1 MDSGDAVTPIVQIR
15 GLEKS
20 YGPNAVLRGVD
31 LDAHANEVLTLFGPN
46 GAGKTTLLRILA
58 SLTRPDA
65 GTVRIDGH
73 DVTRA
78 SESARQFTGAALH
91 SPMLYG
97 HLTARE
103 NLLFHAR
110 MFRVPS
116 RDERVAEV
124 AAIMRIDDRLDD
136 LARELSNGLQ
146 RRVSLARALLHQPR
160 LLLLDEPEAGLD
172 DTALQLLDSVIAEY
186 RRDGRAVVM
195 TTHSLERGLELG
207 DRVGIIS
214 SGRITHSGVSSAV
227 DPEALSAVFPK
238 SRDSRSA
245 KNKEVGS

>member
-1 MDSGDAVTPIVQIR
+1 MESGDEDTPLVQIR

-31 LDAHANEVLTLFGPN
+31 LDAHASEILTLFGPN

-58 SLTRPDA
+58 TLTRPDS
-65 GTVRIDGH
+65 GTVRIEGRDI
-73 DVTRA
+73 TRTGEA
-78 SESARQFTGAALH
+78 ARQMIGAALH

-110 MFRVPS
+110 MFRVPR
-116 RDERVAEV
+116 RDERIAEVAEV
-124 AAIMRIDDRLDD
+124 MQIRDRLDD
-136 LARELSNGLQ
+136 LTRELSNGLQ
-146 RRVSLARALLHQPR
+146 RRVSLARALLHRPR
-160 LLLLDEPEAGLD
+160 LLLLDEPETGLD
-172 DTALQLLDSVIAEY
+172 DTALQLLDKVIGGY

-195 TTHSLERGLELG
+195 TTHSLERGLALG

-214 SGRITHSGVSSAV
+214 YGRIAHYGAASAVGPEVLSGV
-227 DPEALSAVFPK
+227 FPNT
-238 SRDSRSA
+238 DHTGT
-245 KNKEVGS
+245 KEVVRL

>member
-1 MDSGDAVTPIVQIR
+1 METGDADTPLVQIR

-58 SLTRPDA
+58 TLTRPDA
-65 GTVRIDGH
+65 GTVRIHGQ
-73 DVTRA
+73 DVSR
-78 SESARQFTGAALH
+78 SGEIARQMTGAALH

-110 MFRVPS
+110 MFRVPD
-116 RDERVAEV
+116 RDDRVAEV
-124 AAIMRIDDRLDD
+124 AGIMQIQDRLDN

-146 RRVSLARALLHQPR
+146 RRVSLARALLHRPR
-160 LLLLDEPEAGLD
+160 LLLLDEPESGLD
-172 DTALQLLDSVIAEY
+172 DTALHLLDSVINDY
-186 RRDGRAVVM
+186 RQDGRAVIM
-195 TTHSLERGLELG
+195 TTHSAERGLELG
-207 DRVGIIS
+207 DRIGIIS
-214 SGRITHSGVSSAV
+214 SGRIIHHGEASAL
-227 DPEALSAVFPK
+227 DASNPPRRISTY
-238 SRDSRSA
+238 
-245 KNKEVGS
+245 GSHQARGLVVP

>member
-1 MDSGDAVTPIVQIR
+1 MESGEADSPIVHIR

-31 LDAHANEVLTLFGPN
+31 LDAYPNEVLTLFGPN
-46 GAGKTTLLRILA
+46 GAGKTTLLRVLA
-58 SLTRPDA
+58 TLTRPDA
-65 GTVRIDGH
+65 GTVRVDGR
-73 DVTRA
+73 DVARAGEFTR
-78 SESARQFTGAALH
+78 QMTGAALH

-110 MFRVPS
+110 MFRVPR
-116 RDERVAEV
+116 RDERVSEV
-124 AAIMRIDDRLDD
+124 AGIMQIEDRLDN

-146 RRVSLARALLHQPR
+146 RRVSLARALLHRPR

-172 DTALQLLDSVIAEY
+172 DTALQLLDK
-186 RRDGRAVVM
+186 RDQGISARTGRAVVM
-195 TTHSLERGLELG
+195 TTHSLERGLALG

-214 SGRITHSGVSSAV
+214 SGRIAHYGETSAV
-227 DPEALSAVFPK
+227 EPELLRGAFPK
-238 SRDSRSA
+238 TERNEPVDA
-245 KNKEVGS
+245 MGS

>member
-1 MDSGDAVTPIVQIR
+1 MDSGEADSPIVQIR

-46 GAGKTTLLRILA
+46 GAGKTTLLRVLA
-58 SLTRPDA
+58 TLTRPDA
-65 GTVRIDGH
+65 GTVRIDSR

-78 SESARQFTGAALH
+78 GEFTRQMTGAVLH

-110 MFRVPS
+110 MFRVPR
-116 RDERVAEV
+116 RDERVDEV
-124 AAIMRIDDRLDD
+124 ARIAQIEDRLDD
-136 LARELSNGLQ
+136 KATELSNGLQ
-146 RRVSLARALLHQPR
+146 RRVSLARALLHRPR

-172 DTALQLLDSVIAEY
+172 ETALQLLDKVISEY
-186 RRDGRAVVM
+186 RQDGRAVVM

-207 DRVGIIS
+207 DRVGIVS
-214 SGRITHSGVSSAV
+214 AGRIAYYGETSAV
-227 DPEALSAVFPK
+227 EPEALRAAFQKTGRNRPADV
-238 SRDSRSA
+238 
-245 KNKEVGS
+245 VGS

>member
-1 MDSGDAVTPIVQIR
+1 MVSGDADTPLVQIR

-58 SLTRPDA
+58 TLTRPDS
-65 GTVRIDGH
+65 GTVRINGRDI
-73 DVTRA
+73 TRA
-78 SESARQFTGAALH
+78 GETARQVTGAVLH

-110 MFRVPS
+110 MFRVPR
-116 RDERVAEV
+116 RDERIAQVAETLQ
-124 AAIMRIDDRLDD
+124 IRDRLDD

-146 RRVSLARALLHQPR
+146 RRVSLARALLHRPR
-160 LLLLDEPEAGLD
+160 LLLLDEPETGLD
-172 DTALQLLDSVIAEY
+172 DTALQLLDKVIGQY
-186 RRDGRAVVM
+186 RREGRAVIM
-195 TTHSLERGLELG
+195 TSHSLQRGLELG

-214 SGRITHSGVSSAV
+214 SGRVAHYGATSTV
-227 DPEALSAVFPK
+227 DPESL
-238 SRDSRSA
+238 RSA
-245 KNKEVGS
+245 LAEPRRTRSSEAVRS

>member
-1 MDSGDAVTPIVQIR
+1 MESGEADSPIVHIR

-31 LDAHANEVLTLFGPN
+31 LDAYPNEVLTLFGPN
-46 GAGKTTLLRILA
+46 GAGKTTLLRVLA
-58 SLTRPDA
+58 TLTRPDA
-65 GTVRIDGH
+65 GTVRVDGR
-73 DVTRA
+73 DVARAGEFTR
-78 SESARQFTGAALH
+78 QMTGAALH

-110 MFRVPS
+110 MFRVPR

-124 AAIMRIDDRLDD
+124 AGIMQIEDRLDN

-146 RRVSLARALLHQPR
+146 RRVSLARALLHRPR

-172 DTALQLLDSVIAEY
+172 DTALQLLDKVIREY
-186 RRDGRAVVM
+186 RQ
-195 TTHSLERGLELG
+195 G
-207 DRVGIIS
+207 DAPWS
-214 SGRITHSGVSSAV
+214 
-227 DPEALSAVFPK
+227 
-238 SRDSRSA
+238 
-245 KNKEVGS
+245 

>member
-1 MDSGDAVTPIVQIR
+1 MESGDADTPLVQIR

-58 SLTRPDA
+58 TLTRPDA
-65 GTVRIDGH
+65 GTVRIHGQ
-73 DVTRA
+73 DVSRA
-78 SESARQFTGAALH
+78 SEVVRQMTGAALH

-110 MFRVPS
+110 MFRVPD
-116 RDERVAEV
+116 RNHRVAEV
-124 AAIMRIDDRLDD
+124 AGIMEIQDRLDN

-146 RRVSLARALLHQPR
+146 RRVSLARALLHRPR
-160 LLLLDEPEAGLD
+160 LLLLDEPESGLD
-172 DTALQLLDSVIAEY
+172 DTALRLLDNVINDY
-186 RRDGRAVVM
+186 RQDGRAVIM
-195 TTHSLERGLELG
+195 TTHSVERGLELG
-207 DRVGIIS
+207 DRIGVIS
-214 SGRITHSGVSSAV
+214 SGRIAQVGESSAFGPDV
-227 DPEALSAVFPK
+227 LRTAPQNIG
-238 SRDSRSA
+238 RG
-245 KNKEVGS
+245 GSMKVANS

>member
-1 MDSGDAVTPIVQIR
+1 MESGDADTPLVQIR

-31 LDAHANEVLTLFGPN
+31 LDAYANEVLTLFGPN

-58 SLTRPDA
+58 TLTRPDA
-65 GTVRIDGH
+65 GTVRIHGR
-73 DVTRA
+73 DV
-78 SESARQFTGAALH
+78 SSAGEVVRQMTGAVLH

-110 MFRVPS
+110 MFRVPN

-124 AAIMRIDDRLDD
+124 AGIMQIQDRLDN

-146 RRVSLARALLHQPR
+146 RRVSLARALLHRPR
-160 LLLLDEPEAGLD
+160 LLLLDEPESGLD
-172 DTALQLLDSVIAEY
+172 ETAIQLLDNVVSEF
-186 RRDGRAVVM
+186 RQDGRAVVM
-195 TTHSLERGLELG
+195 TTHSVERGLELG

-214 SGRITHSGVSSAV
+214 SGRIAFHGESSDVDARNPPRRIATYGSQQARGSVVS
-227 DPEALSAVFPK
+227 
-238 SRDSRSA
+238 
-245 KNKEVGS
+245 

>member
-1 MDSGDAVTPIVQIR
+1 MVSGDADTPLVQIR

-58 SLTRPDA
+58 TLTRPDS
-65 GTVRIDGH
+65 GTVRIDRR
-73 DVTRA
+73 DITRA
-78 SESARQFTGAALH
+78 GETARQVTGAVLH

-110 MFRVPS
+110 MFRLPR
-116 RDERVAEV
+116 RDERIAQVAETLQ
-124 AAIMRIDDRLDD
+124 IRDRLDD

-146 RRVSLARALLHQPR
+146 RRVSLARALLHRPR
-160 LLLLDEPEAGLD
+160 LLLLDEPETGLD
-172 DTALQLLDSVIAEY
+172 DTALQLLDKVIGEY
-186 RRDGRAVVM
+186 RQDGRAVIM
-195 TTHSLERGLELG
+195 TTHSLQRGLELG

-214 SGRITHSGVSSAV
+214 SGRVAHYGATSTV
-227 DPEALSAVFPK
+227 DPESL
-238 SRDSRSA
+238 RSA
-245 KNKEVGS
+245 LAEPRRTWSSESVRS

>member
-1 MDSGDAVTPIVQIR
+1 MESGEADSPIVQIR

-20 YGPNAVLRGVD
+20 YGPHAVLRGVD
-31 LDAHANEVLTLFGPN
+31 LDAHVDEVLTLFGPN

-58 SLTRPDA
+58 TLTRPDA
-65 GTVRIDGH
+65 GTVRIDGR

-78 SESARQFTGAALH
+78 GELTRQMTGAVLH

-110 MFRVPS
+110 MFRVPR
-116 RDERVAEV
+116 RDQRVAEV
-124 AAIMRIDDRLDD
+124 AGIMQIQDRLDN

-146 RRVSLARALLHQPR
+146 RRVSLARALLHRPR

-172 DTALQLLDSVIAEY
+172 DTAIQLLDKVINEN
-186 RRDGRAVVM
+186 RHEGRAVIM

-207 DRVGIIS
+207 DRVGIMS
-214 SGRITHSGVSSAV
+214 AGRIAYHGDTSTV
-227 DPEALSAVFPK
+227 DPEVLRGAFPK
-238 SRDSRSA
+238 TRDTKPMSVV
-245 KNKEVGS
+245 EP

>member
-1 MDSGDAVTPIVQIR
+1 MVSGDADTPLVQIR

-58 SLTRPDA
+58 TLTRPDS
-65 GTVRIDGH
+65 GSVRIDGR
-73 DVTRA
+73 DIARA
-78 SESARQFTGAALH
+78 GETARQMTGAVLH
-91 SPMLYG
+91 APMLYG

-110 MFRVPS
+110 MFRVPR
-116 RDERVAEV
+116 RDERIAEVAEV
-124 AAIMRIDDRLDD
+124 MQIRDRLDD

-146 RRVSLARALLHQPR
+146 RRVSLARALLHRPR
-160 LLLLDEPEAGLD
+160 LLLLDEPETGLD
-172 DTALQLLDSVIAEY
+172 DTALQLLDMVIGEY
-186 RRDGRAVVM
+186 RQDGRAVVM
-195 TTHSLERGLELG
+195 TTHSLQRGLELG

-214 SGRITHSGVSSAV
+214 SGRVAHYGASSTV
-227 DPEALSAVFPK
+227 DPEILRTTLAEP
-238 SRDSRSA
+238 RRTRSA
-245 KNKEVGS
+245 DAVRS